1 MRLLSDLRADGPRHP
16 RLVIPLLVAWLALAA
31 PASAAMPLPGPVAI
45 DRPTA
50 EVSIPEQGESR
61 LPSSAFQSYEGPIGP
76 LEKRLFEDAAHGR
89 WDEHNLLTAALL
101 ASGVGD
107 PETLHRY
114 QRRVAE
120 LVDELRRSGE
130 VAGPPLE
137 QAQAIFEFMHRR
149 ILTGG
154 YQLDCTDLSV
164 VLCQGRFNCV
174 GASVLF
180 NCLASEFGLRTC
192 GLEIPGHAMS
202 RVLLQDS
209 HFDVETTCPTWFRLR
224 HDPQKQAELLRQS
237 LGLRPDQARSRPRE
251 VSDAELVATIYYN
264 RGVDLLSQ
272 KRFSEAL
279 AANAKALRLDPAN
292 ATARSNLL
300 ATLNNW
306 AIDLGAAGD
315 YPQAAGLLARGMQ
328 LDSGYETFGRISST
342 FIINGSKTF
351 AGEVASRMPWTCW
364 PPPCKSCPPTPI
376 SSRPGWTSTV
386 AGHGPGLRPARL
398 PKSRPSRGAARRR
411 HTPASNRHRATT
423 GQRRPPAG
431 PTNPR
436 GSPARRSSPT
446 TATPGP
452 GAGRNS
458 ASARLRP
465 ARRPPEATRPNGD
478 GRPATAR
485 GRTGRRMSDR
495 N

>member
-174 GASVLF
+174 SASVLF
-180 NCLASEFGLRTC
+180 DCLAGEFGLRTC

-202 RVLLQDS
+202 RLLSQDGY
-209 HFDVETTCPTWFRLR
+209 FDVETTCPTWFRLR
-224 HDPQKQAELLRQS
+224 HDPQKQAELVRQS
-237 LGLRPDQARSRPRE
+237 LGLRPGQAGSPPRE
-251 VSDAELVATIYYN
+251 VSDVQLVATIYYN

-272 KRFSEAL
+272 KRFAEAA
-279 AANAKALRLDPAN
+279 AANAKALRLDPASV
-292 ATARSNLL
+292 TARGNLL

-306 AIDLGAAGD
+306 AIDLGTAGD

-328 LDSGYETFGRISST
+328 LDSGYETFRANFVHVHHQWIEDLCRRGRFQDALDRLAAAAETLPATPYFKQARLDIYQRWAQAKSD
-342 FIINGSKTF
+342 
-351 AGEVASRMPWTCW
+351 AGEKRV
-364 PPPCKSCPPTPI
+364 
-376 SSRPGWTSTV
+376 
-386 AGHGPGLRPARL
+386 
-398 PKSRPSRGAARRR
+398 
-411 HTPASNRHRATT
+411 
-423 GQRRPPAG
+423 
-431 PTNPR
+431 
-436 GSPARRSSPT
+436 
-446 TATPGP
+446 
-452 GAGRNS
+452 S
-458 ASARLRP
+458 AQQ
-465 ARRPPEATRPNGD
+465 
-478 GRPATAR
+478 
-485 GRTGRRMSDR
+485 
-495 N
+495 